1 MFLLFAVPPHLKGD
15 GMYDITLKKGRPIR
29 YDIWFGGE
37 PAPNVE
43 WLREGRTLGPDENTS
58 IELYSKN
65 TIYTEKNTVLSIPK
79 VQPFYFVHFSNTLGN
94 LQIAKCLA
102 RYNFIFSMANL
113 GKTLSPNP
121 STLVLHRFMNFSPGR
136 PRSRHRCLHHQA
148 DLRGRDLRGERSGQR
163 ARRAHQAEEPHA
175 GRGQG
180 RARQT
185 QLAAA
190 RGRRRDSHHQ
200 LPGQIHGHRH
210 WRVGLRLHCK

>member
-1 MFLLFAVPPHLKGD
+1 
-15 GMYDITLKKGRPIR
+15 MYDITLKKGRPIR

-102 RYNFIFSMANL
+102 RYNFFFD
-113 GKTLSPNP
+113 GKF
-121 STLVLHRFMNFSPGR
+121 R
-136 PRSRHRCLHHQA
+136 
-148 DLRGRDLRGERSGQR
+148 
-163 ARRAHQAEEPHA
+163 
-175 GRGQG
+175 
-180 RARQT
+180 
-185 QLAAA
+185 
-190 RGRRRDSHHQ
+190 
-200 LPGQIHGHRH
+200 
-210 WRVGLRLHCK
+210 

>member
-79 VQPFYFVHFSNTLGN
+79 VQSFYFVHFSNTWGN

-102 RYNFIFSMANL
+102 RYNFIFSEPIYACL
-113 GKTLSPNP
+113 AQIYEFFSRPTAPATPVSTP
-121 STLVLHRFMNFSPGR
+121 SG
-136 PRSRHRCLHHQA
+136 
-148 DLRGRDLRGERSGQR
+148 
-163 ARRAHQAEEPHA
+163 
-175 GRGQG
+175 
-180 RARQT
+180 
-185 QLAAA
+185 
-190 RGRRRDSHHQ
+190 
-200 LPGQIHGHRH
+200 
-210 WRVGLRLHCK
+210 